1 MIKLKNLSK
10 RIALFFFFFCF
21 FENHSAEATKI
32 LIYEP
37 KGFFGFFCTNTYSVN
52 KNYSI
57 GQKKVFEIS
66 SKGQTNHA
74 LDILSVY
81 SSYNPEST
89 EIDVLYQDEGLSPYF
104 SKDNNYEIVCNN
116 VKEFLKEKKYDI
128 ISCSFQSY
136 ADYDLPIFKAIMDTL
151 IVTNTLFLM
160 LAHNHNKPIEAA
172 YQRFLEH
179 EGGRNMLFVGACDE
193 DGNKTSYSNYSSDLT
208 RDHFVYT
215 KGNFVRN
222 NEEIEGTSLAT
233 PFLAAY
239 AARLKKENPD
249 LMVFDLKNMILDKA
263 ILIDSNDHTLG
274 RGYILCE

>member
-1 MIKLKNLSK
+1 MKLRILSK
-10 RIALFFFFFCF
+10 KIVLLFSCFCF
-21 FENHSAEATKI
+21 FGNHSSEAVKI

-37 KGFFGFFCTNTYSVN
+37 KGFFDFFCTNTYNVH

-66 SKGQTNHA
+66 SEKQTSHA

-89 EIDVLYQDEGLSPYF
+89 EIDVLYQEEELSPYF
-104 SKDNNYEIVCNN
+104 SKNNNYEIVCNN

-136 ADYDLPIFKAIMDTL
+136 GDYDLPIFKAIMDTL
-151 IVTNTLFLM
+151 IETNTLFLM
-160 LAHNHNKPIEAA
+160 LAHNHGNPIDIS
-172 YQRFLEH
+172 YQKLLEH
-179 EGGRNMLFVGACDE
+179 VGGKNMLFVGACDE
-193 DGNKTSYSNYSSDLT
+193 DGHKTSYSNYSSDLT

-215 KGNFVRN
+215 KGNFIRN

-239 AARLKKENPD
+239 AARLKNEQLD
-249 LMVFDLKNMILDKA
+249 LMAFDLKNMILDKA
-263 ILIDSNDHTLG
+263 ILIDPNDPTLG
-274 RGYILCE
+274 RGYILPE